1 MSYADL
7 LSQYASK
14 MNEVRGHAE
23 EVSQSIAA
31 TKAAGAKELYDRAK
45 EHLELAG
52 EASAAASGAYMA
64 GRKLYK
70 KFQASRASQA
80 KAKAGEDDPEAGAEA
95 EGAEGAEGAQ
105 GASDA
110 GRAVGQGTSEA
121 AGSGAEGGAG
131 AEVGDTIDT
140 TQKATQLIQ
149 PKSIDD
155 IEPIEA
161 AKGPVRVSQ
170 APEPEPTGD
179 LGRNIATADEY
190 GDTGTQAGGGEAPAS
205 RAGSGAG
212 EEASAEGP
220 TLEGAPAEAV
230 EATAGDTVS
239 AANVGQQVGGNV
251 AKAAIKTAA
260 KSSGEALGEETGAA
274 VGEGLASQALDFLG
288 PVGLGIG
295 AITGLV
301 DLFEGIF
308 GKKPKSAAQEATPI
322 ETEGGGLDVK
332 GLTATDA
339 PATATL
345 V

>member
-7 LSQYASK
+7 LSQYANK
-14 MNEVRGHAE
+14 MNEVRSHAE
-23 EVSQSIAA
+23 SVSEEIAN
-31 TKAAGAKELYDRAK
+31 TKAMGAKEMYDRAK
-45 EHLELAG
+45 EHLSLAG

-70 KFQASRASQA
+70 KFQASRASR
-80 KAKAGEDDPEAGAEA
+80 AKAGEPEGEPEAG
-95 EGAEGAEGAQ
+95 EGGE
-105 GASDA
+105 GASDGA
-110 GRAVGQGTSEA
+110 RAVGQGTSEG

-131 AEVGDTIDT
+131 AEAEDTIDT

-149 PKSIDD
+149 PKPIDD
-155 IEPIEA
+155 IEPIEE

-170 APEPEPTGD
+170 APEAEPQGD
-179 LGRNIATADEY
+179 LARNIKSADEY
-190 GDTGTQAGGGEAPAS
+190 GDIGT
-205 RAGSGAG
+205 RA

-230 EATAGDTVS
+230 EATSGDTIE
-239 AANVGQQVGGNV
+239 AANVGQRVGTNV
-251 AKAAIKTAA
+251 AKSAIKTAV
-260 KSSGEALGEETGAA
+260 KSSGEALGEETAA
-274 VGEGLASQALDFLG
+274 GVGEGLASQALDFLG
-288 PVGLGIG
+288 PVGLGVG

-301 DLFEGIF
+301 DLFEGLY
-308 GKKPKSAAQEATPI
+308 GKKPKTAGEEETPL